1 MFDKENFKIKY
12 ETKFIVEKL
21 NIVILTGAGIS
32 AESGIKTFRD
42 SDGLWE
48 NHRIEDV
55 ATFDAWLK
63 NKELVL
69 DFYNQRRKQLLDC
82 EPNEAHKLLV
92 ALEEKY
98 NVQIITQNVDDLH
111 ERAGSTHVLHLH
123 GELFKVR
130 STIDEHLIYEW
141 KKDLTTED
149 KCKKGAQLR
158 PHIVWFGEQVPMISV
173 AENIARTAD
182 IFIVIGTSMV
192 VYPAAGLIHCVNYN
206 APKFVIDPNKP
217 TISKFKNLEYITE
230 KASVGVKKLVD
241 KLMNE

>member
-1 MFDKENFKIKY
+1 MDKQ
-12 ETKFIVEKL
+12 
-21 NIVILTGAGIS
+21 NIVVLTGAGIS

-69 DFYNQRRKQLLDC
+69 DFYNQRRRQLLEC
-82 EPNEAHKLLV
+82 EPNDAHKLLV
-92 ALEEKY
+92 KLEEKY

-123 GELFKVR
+123 GELLKVR
-130 STIDEHLIYEW
+130 STLDERLIYDW
-141 KKDLTTED
+141 KNDLKIGDICE
-149 KCKKGAQLR
+149 KGAQLR

-173 AENIARTAD
+173 AENMASKAD

-192 VYPAAGLIHCVNYN
+192 VYPAAGLIHCVDYSI
-206 APKFVIDPNKP
+206 PKYVIDPNKP

-241 KLMNE
+241 QLLS